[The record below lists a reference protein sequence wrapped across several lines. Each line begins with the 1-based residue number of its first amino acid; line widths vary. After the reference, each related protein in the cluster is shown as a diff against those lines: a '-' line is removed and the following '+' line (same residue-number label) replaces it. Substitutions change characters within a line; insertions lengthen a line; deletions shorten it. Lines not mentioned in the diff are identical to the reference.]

1 MLITFLIRHY
11 DRSRAKGI
19 SMGMVAKRAPAK
31 KADTKTSRKPGPKP
45 VTKQRLTNIAK
56 FHVERFATTAANLK
70 RVLTRRAERARR
82 VHGGDAREHAAW
94 IDEVVALMVK
104 TGAVDDARYA
114 AGRTASMRR
123 LGKSPGKIR
132 TLLTA
137 KGVART
143 LVDTAIADTAITI
156 GGRDAALEAAVAYAK
171 RRRLGPFGETLT
183 DKDEQRKQATKDM
196 AALARAGFSYDIAKR
211 VMSGEDDA

>member
-1 MLITFLIRHY
+1 
-11 DRSRAKGI
+11 
-19 SMGMVAKRAPAK
+19 MGMVAKRARPE
-31 KADTKTSRKPGPKP
+31 KADQKPDEKKGRKPGPKP

-70 RVLTRRAERARR
+70 RVLSRRAERARR
-82 VHGGDAREHAAW
+82 VHGGDPREHAAW
-94 IDEVVALMVK
+94 IDEVVAMMVR

-123 LGKSPGKIR
+123 MGKSPGKIR
-132 TLLTA
+132 THLTA
-137 KGVART
+137 KGVARD
-143 LVDTAIADTAITI
+143 LVDTAIAETAITI
-156 GGRDAALEAAVAYAK
+156 GGRDAALEAAMAYAR
-171 RRRLGPFGETLT
+171 RRRLGPFGKEIE

-211 VMSGEDDA
+211 VMSGNGDDA